1 MKKYF
6 LMGILALLLFSSFA
20 TIGTASPSSNYVPP
34 FANYVTVS
42 APTYSF
48 VGQNFTV
55 SVDNPLG
62 FTNYTMTAY
71 ISGSNLTGISP
82 TSTVHNFQGSNPIFN
97 FNIKS
102 PVTQQTL
109 YITIVTAAQY
119 GNSFV
124 KATQTLQVTVIDP
137 VIFHAIVLNTGITT
151 VKNLTVNFYLDNSP
165 NPVGN
170 VTVKSVAP
178 NQEVSV
184 NFTYPLDPAK
194 YLGTGEHTLKVTTN
208 SPLVSINGNQGSS
221 TTKFY
226 YGTPPNYNWIYY
238 VAAIVVIFMIFLAL
252 SAGRKTVPGMRTP
265 KWRKQ
270 K

>member
-1 MKKYF
+1 MKKYL
-6 LMGILALLLFSSFA
+6 LMGIIALFVVSSFA
-20 TIGTASPSSNYVPP
+20 TVGTASANSTYIPP
-34 FANYVTVS
+34 FSNYVTVS

-55 SVDNPLG
+55 NVDNPLG

-71 ISGSNLTGISP
+71 ISGSNLTGLSP
-82 TSTVHNFQGSNPIFN
+82 TSTVHNFQASNPIFS
-97 FNIKS
+97 FNVKS
-102 PVTQQTL
+102 PINQQTL
-109 YITIVTAAQY
+109 YITITTAAQY
-119 GNSFV
+119 GGSYV
-124 KATQTLQVTVIDP
+124 KSTQTIQVTVIDP
-137 VIFHAIVLNTGITT
+137 IVFHAVVLNTGVTT
-151 VKNLTVNFYLDNSP
+151 VKNLTVNFYLDSSP

-178 NQEVSV
+178 NQAVSV

-194 YLGTGEHTLKVTTN
+194 YLGSGEHTLKVTTN
-208 SPLVSINGNQGSS
+208 NPLVSINGNQGPL
-221 TTKFY
+221 TTNFY

-238 VAAIVVIFMIFLAL
+238 VAVIVVVFMIFLAL
-252 SAGRKTVPGMRTP
+252 SAGRKPVPGMRAP